1 MRRDFIYL
9 ASASPRR
16 RALLEQIGVP
26 FEARPAEVSE
36 ARRPRERPSA
46 YVTRL
51 AREKA
56 DKIWDDVA
64 ANRARPVLAA
74 DTAVVIDRR
83 VLGKPRDTEEALQM
97 LADLSGRSH
106 SVLTAVVVR
115 HGRRVSSELS
125 TSKVRF
131 RATTEQER
139 LAYCVTGEP
148 LGKAGSYAI
157 QGMGGIFIE
166 HISGSYS
173 SVMGLPV
180 AVTAL
185 LLQDFG
191 FPTWLYTAERPA

>member
-16 RALLEQIGVP
+16 CALLEQIGVP
-26 FEARPAEVSE
+26 FEARPAEVCE
-36 ARRPRERPSA
+36 ARRPRELPGA

-56 DKIWDDVA
+56 DKIWNDVEA
-64 ANRARPVLAA
+64 GLARPVLAA
-74 DTAVVIDRR
+74 DTAVVIDGR

-115 HGRRVSSELS
+115 HGPRVSSELS
-125 TSKVRF
+125 ASKVRF

-139 LAYCVTGEP
+139 LAYCATGEP
-148 LGKAGSYAI
+148 LDKAGGYAI
-157 QGMGGIFIE
+157 QGMGAIFIE
-166 HISGSYS
+166 NISGSYS

-180 AVTAL
+180 AVTAQ

-191 FPTWLYTAERPA
+191 LPTWLHSTARPA

>member
-1 MRRDFIYL
+1 MKRDFIYL

-26 FEARPAEVSE
+26 FQARAADVDE
-36 ARRPRERPSA
+36 ARRPRELPGA
-46 YVTRL
+46 YASRL

-64 ANRARPVLAA
+64 ASLARPVLAA
-74 DTAVVIDRR
+74 DTVVVIGRR
-83 VLGKPRDTEEALQM
+83 VLGKPRDIEEASRM

-106 SVLTAVVVR
+106 RVLTAVVLR

-125 TSKVRF
+125 ASRVRF
-131 RATTEQER
+131 RPTTEHER
-139 LAYCVTGEP
+139 LAYCATGEP
-148 LGKAGSYAI
+148 LGKAGGYAI
-157 QGMGGIFIE
+157 QGMGAIFIE
-166 HISGSYS
+166 HVSGSYS

-185 LLQDFG
+185 MLEEFG
-191 FPTWLYTAERPA
+191 FPTWLHSTERPA

>member
-1 MRRDFIYL
+1 MKRDFIYL

-26 FEARPAEVSE
+26 FRARAADVGEV
-36 ARRPRERPSA
+36 RRPRELPGA
-46 YVTRL
+46 YASRL
-51 AREKA
+51 ARAKA

-64 ANRARPVLAA
+64 ASLARPVLAA
-74 DTAVVIDRR
+74 DTVVVIGRR
-83 VLGKPRDTEEALQM
+83 LLGKPRDIEEASRM

-106 SVLTAVVVR
+106 RVLTAVVLR

-125 TSKVRF
+125 TSRVRF
-131 RATTEQER
+131 RSTTEHER
-139 LAYCVTGEP
+139 LAYCATGEP
-148 LGKAGSYAI
+148 LGKAGGYAI
-157 QGMGGIFIE
+157 QGMGAIFIE

-185 LLQDFG
+185 MLEEFG
-191 FPTWLYTAERPA
+191 FPTWLNSTERPA